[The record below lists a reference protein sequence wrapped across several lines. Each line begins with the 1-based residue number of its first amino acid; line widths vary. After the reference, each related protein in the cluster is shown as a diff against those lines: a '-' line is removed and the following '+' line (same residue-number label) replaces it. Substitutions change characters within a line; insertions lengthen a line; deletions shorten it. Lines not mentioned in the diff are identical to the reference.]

1 MKSYTDVFK
10 HPITKDQVITAVQ
23 LIVGTN
29 DPRTMY
35 ITRRL
40 GIGYGKASAI
50 MELLE
55 DAGVVSLVH
64 NRKRTVILRSPDTAT
79 NAALRQL
86 KKGNG

>member
-1 MKSYTDVFK
+1 MKAYTDVFAQ
-10 HPITKDQVITAVQ
+10 PIDKNHVAAAVR
-23 LIVGTN
+23 LIVSTN
-29 DPRTMY
+29 DPRTMF

-64 NRKRTVILRSPDTAT
+64 NRKRSVILKSPDTAI

-86 KKGNG
+86 RKGNG

>member
-1 MKSYTDVFK
+1 MKTYTDIFK
-10 HPITKDQVITAVQ
+10 NPIDKNEVASAVR
-23 LIVGTN
+23 LIVTTN
-29 DPRTMY
+29 DPRTLL

-64 NRKRTVILRSPDTAT
+64 NRKRTVILKTEATAI

-86 KKGNG
+86 RKGNG